1 MKGRPPR
8 PSAERPPAPTGGDWP
23 LRVAILLFAGSGF
36 SALIYEIV
44 WFERLELV
52 VGSSAI
58 SLGILLGTFM
68 GGLCLGSL
76 LLPRFVPRAAHP
88 FRVYALLEA
97 GIAVLGVLV
106 FFLVP
111 LIGNLYTGSG
121 AHGLMS
127 VFVRAAFAG
136 LCLLPPT
143 LLMGATLPAIARWV
157 EATPRGVGWLGI
169 FYGSNIAGGIVGC
182 LLAGFY
188 LLRVHDAGVATAVA
202 ALTNVAVSA
211 IAWLL
216 SRRTAGGVSPA
227 EGAAPVAVRGSDAAI
242 YIAIA
247 LSGLAAL
254 GGEVVWT
261 RLLSLLLGTTVY
273 TFSIILAVYLLGLG
287 IGSSLGAS
295 VARSSPHPRRDL
307 GVCQALLALAVAWSA
322 FMLSRSLPYWPVAP
336 SLTRDPW
343 IGFQLDIVR
352 CLWTLLPATVLW
364 GASFPLALAAV
375 AQARQ
380 DPGRL
385 VGAVYAANTVG
396 AIVGAIAFSFFVI
409 PWFGTQAAQ
418 QILVALAA
426 TVGLALLAPAAWPPW
441 AGVARALRSFGLAA
455 AALLAVWIVA
465 RVPAIP
471 ESLIALGRYVAFRHA
486 PGNPPDEAGRDP
498 NVLYVGE
505 GITQS
510 VVVSSNG
517 RVRIFHVSGKIEAST
532 TPKDMRLQ
540 RMLGHIPALVHPEPK
555 SVLIVGCG
563 AGTTAG
569 VFTLYPSI
577 RRIVICEIEPLVPK
591 KVAPFFAAENYN
603 VVNDPRVEIVYDD
616 ARHYILTTKEKFDII
631 TSDPIHPWVKGSAA
645 LYSQDYFELVKRHL
659 NPGGV
664 VTQWVPLYQASE
676 PTVKGEIATFFEA
689 FPNGTVWANND
700 QGRGYDL
707 VLLGTD
713 GPTVIDL
720 DRLTARLQR
729 PDQQP
734 VKQSLAEVGFPTAI
748 DLLATY
754 AGRRTDLA
762 PWLANARINRD
773 RRPWLQY
780 QAGWEAYTDQT
791 DDVYGAMAAYRKFPE
806 DLFVGSEA
814 LKQALLAG
822 GSGPTPER

>member
-1 MKGRPPR
+1 M
-8 PSAERPPAPTGGDWP
+8 GGDWP
-23 LRVAILLFAGSGF
+23 LWLAILLFAGSGF
-36 SALIYEIV
+36 SALVYEIV

-76 LLPRFVPRAAHP
+76 LLPRFVPRGAHP
-88 FRVYALLEA
+88 FRVYALLEL
-97 GIAVLGVLV
+97 GIAILGVLV
-106 FFLVP
+106 YFLVP

-121 AHGLMS
+121 AHGLLS

-202 ALTNVAVSA
+202 ATVNVAVSA
-211 IAWLL
+211 LAWLL
-216 SRRTAGGVSPA
+216 SRRTATHATPTEAPAVPTATVGGN
-227 EGAAPVAVRGSDAAI
+227 API
-242 YIAIA
+242 YVAIA
-247 LSGLAAL
+247 LSGLCAL

-273 TFSIILAVYLLGLG
+273 TFSIILAVYLMGLG

-295 VARSSPHPRRDL
+295 IARSSPHPRRDL
-307 GVCQALLALAVAWSA
+307 GVCQVLLALAVAWAA

-364 GASFPLALAAV
+364 GASFPLALAA
-375 AQARQ
+375 AARGQ

-385 VGAVYAANTVG
+385 VGGVYAANTVG
-396 AIVGAIAFSFFVI
+396 AIVGAIGFSFFVI
-409 PWFGTQAAQ
+409 PSVGTQVAQ
-418 QILVALAA
+418 QMLVALSAV
-426 TVGLALLAPAAWPPW
+426 VGLALLAPAIWPPW
-441 AGVARALRSFGLAA
+441 SNAARALRSLGLVI
-455 AALLAVWIVA
+455 AALLAAWLVA

-486 PGNPPDEAGRDP
+486 PGNPVTADGRDP

-505 GITQS
+505 GLTQS

-517 RVRIFHVSGKIEAST
+517 SVRVFHVSGKIEAST

-591 KVAPFFAAENYN
+591 KVAPFFATENYN

-676 PTVKGEIATFFEA
+676 PTVKGEIATFFES

-700 QGRGYDL
+700 QGQGYDL

-713 GPTVIDL
+713 GPTTIDL
-720 DRLTARLQR
+720 DSLTARLER

-754 AGRRTDLA
+754 AGRRSDLS
-762 PWLANARINRD
+762 PWLADARINRD
-773 RRPWLQY
+773 RRLWLQY
-780 QAGWEAYTDQT
+780 QAGWEAYTEQT

-814 LKQALLAG
+814 MKRALVTG
-822 GSGPTPER
+822 GSAPPPQR